1 MKNGNEWA
9 ALGILLT
16 SIALTSVPAMRS
28 ASADAPFDVVIL
40 QGRVMDPES
49 GLDGVRN
56 IGIRDGK
63 IVEITEKLLQGKE
76 VLDAKGLVVAP
87 GFIDLHQHGQ
97 DDENDAAKAADGVTT
112 SLEMEVGTAD
122 VDAWYAALEGKSR
135 INYGVSIGHIPVRM
149 AVLHDPGDFLP
160 SGDAAKRV
168 ATAAE
173 LSEIQKKLEQGLK
186 RGALGVGAGPAYTKA
201 ATNWELVEVFKV
213 AARFGASVHIHI
225 RAPSPQVEGS
235 FEGFE
240 EALALAAA
248 TGAPLHVV
256 HLQSTG
262 GPNVAHELEMI
273 QGARAR
279 GLDVTTECYPYDRG
293 MTRIESALYDGKES
307 EPDSYFTTL
316 LWPATGEYLT
326 RASFL
331 KYRKSGGLVIAPANT
346 PENVR
351 IAVDSPLTSI
361 ASDGHLDHNQ
371 GHPRTSGTYARVLGQ
386 YVREEKGLDLMAAL
400 RKMSLMPAQRL
411 EKRAPVFKNKGRIS
425 VGADA
430 DITVFDPATVR
441 DRSTY
446 EKPATPSDGF
456 VFVLVNGVP
465 VLKNGKLVDGVFP
478 GQAARAPY
486 DN

>member
-1 MKNGNEWA
+1 MKSWNSWA
-9 ALGILLT
+9 APAILLAA
-16 SIALTSVPAMRS
+16 IALTILPAIGGT
-28 ASADAPFDVVIL
+28 AQNAPLDVVIL
-40 QGRVMDPES
+40 NGRVMDPES
-49 GLDGVRN
+49 GLDAVRN
-56 IGIRDGK
+56 VGIRDGK
-63 IVEITEKLLQGKE
+63 IVEITENTLQGKE
-76 VLDAKGLVVAP
+76 VIDAKGLVVAP

-97 DDENDAAKAADGVTT
+97 DAENDAAKAADGVTT

-122 VDAWYAALEGKSR
+122 VDAWYAALQGKSL

-149 AVLHDPGDFLP
+149 AVMHDPGDFLP
-160 SGDAAKRV
+160 SGAAAKRV
-168 ATAAE
+168 ASAAE
-173 LSEIQKKLEQGLK
+173 LSEIQKKLELGLR

-235 FEGFE
+235 FDGFE

-293 MTRIESALYDGKES
+293 MTAIESALYDGKES
-307 EPDSYFTTL
+307 ESDSYFTTL

-326 RASFL
+326 RETFM

-351 IAVDSPLTSI
+351 LAVDSPLTSI
-361 ASDGHLDHNQ
+361 ASDGHLAHNQ
-371 GHPRTSGTYARVLGQ
+371 GHPRTSGTYAKVLGQ
-386 YVREEKGLDLMAAL
+386 YVREEKGLDLMTAL

-411 EKRAPVFKNKGRIS
+411 EKRAPVFKNKGRIR
-425 VGADA
+425 VGADG

-446 EKPATPSDGF
+446 EKPATSSEGF
-456 VFVLVNGVP
+456 AFVLVNGVP